1 MMKRLMKENG
11 FTLIEI
17 IVSMLLI
24 GFVAIIMSLSGVH
37 MVKSFIYAKTNA
49 DTLLKSQIA
58 MARIQK
64 ELNNVKGV
72 SASSANSIAFASYRD
87 GANVTIAVSGTNL
100 LLDGFI
106 LTDKVSNFSLAYYD
120 SVNSTA
126 GTSFSANTKIID
138 VNLVI
143 TGYEDTPTAFNA
155 RIAPSFDMTLSAAN
169 GT

>member
-1 MMKRLMKENG
+1 MMKSLRKEKG

-17 IVSMLLI
+17 IVSILLI
-24 GFVAIIMSLSGVH
+24 GFVAVIMSLSGVH
-37 MVKSFIYAKTNA
+37 MVKSFIYARTNA

-64 ELNNVKGV
+64 ELNNVKRV
-72 SASSANSIAFASYRD
+72 ASSSANSVAFTSYRD
-87 GANVTIAVSGTNL
+87 GANVTIAFNGTNL

-120 SVNSTA
+120 NYNSAAQSAFT
-126 GTSFSANTKIID
+126 ANTKIID

-143 TGYEDTPTAFNA
+143 TGYEDTPTAYNA
-155 RIAPSFDMTLSAAN
+155 RIAPSFDMSLNAAN